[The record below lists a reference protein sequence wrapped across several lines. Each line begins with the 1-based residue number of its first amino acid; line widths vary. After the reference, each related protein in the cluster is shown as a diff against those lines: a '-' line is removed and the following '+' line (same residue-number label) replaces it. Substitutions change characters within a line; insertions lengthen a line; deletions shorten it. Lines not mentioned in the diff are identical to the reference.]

1 MVIYNLIKKWAKQE
15 VNKMPFSGR
24 KTEEK
29 QNGVRIMRSVHEKE
43 TVFSVKGKGN
53 RLDKDIK
60 KENFKKDPMNLIET
74 NH

>member
-1 MVIYNLIKKWAKQE
+1 
-15 VNKMPFSGR
+15 
-24 KTEEK
+24 
-29 QNGVRIMRSVHEKE
+29 MRSVHEKE

>member
-1 MVIYNLIKKWAKQE
+1 
-15 VNKMPFSGR
+15 MPFSGK

-60 KENFKKDPMNLIET
+60 
-74 NH
+74 